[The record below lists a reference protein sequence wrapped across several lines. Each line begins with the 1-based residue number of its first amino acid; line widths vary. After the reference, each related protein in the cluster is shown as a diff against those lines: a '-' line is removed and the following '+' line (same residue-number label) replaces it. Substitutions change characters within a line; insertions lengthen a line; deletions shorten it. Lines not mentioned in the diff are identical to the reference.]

1 MTISGWVQ
9 IALFSVIVILITR
22 PLGGYMTRVFNGE
35 RTFLSPVLRP
45 VERAI
50 YWCCGVDEKEEQH
63 WLTYAIALL
72 FFSVAGFV
80 TLYALQRLQW
90 YLPFN
95 PQGQTGIEPS
105 SAFNTSVSFVT
116 NTNWQSYV
124 PETTM
129 SYLVQM
135 AGLTVHNFVS
145 AATGIAMALAL
156 IRGFVRRE
164 AKTIGNFWVDLT
176 RCTLYI
182 LIPLSVVGALVLV
195 WQGVPQNL
203 GAYVDATTLEGAKQT
218 IAQGPIAS
226 QEIIKELGTNGGGFF
241 NANSAHP
248 YENPNP
254 VTNLIELA
262 AIFSIGA
269 GLTNVLG
276 RMVKDERQGWAI
288 FAAMGLLFLAGV
300 ATAYWSES
308 HGNPAVATF
317 NVEAA
322 PGALQAGGNMEG
334 KEVRFGP
341 ALSAL
346 WATVTTDTSCG
357 AVNSMHD
364 SYLPIGGMVPL
375 INMQLGEV
383 IFGGVGSGLYGML
396 AFAIV
401 AMFVAGLMVGRT
413 PEYLG
418 KKLEAKEVKM
428 TILALLSL
436 PLSILGWTALA
447 TVVPAGLAGI
457 ANTGPHG
464 FSEILYAYTEGTG
477 NNGSAFAGLSANT
490 LFYNTTIGFAML
502 IGRFIMVIP
511 LLAVAGSLAQKKLL
525 APSAGTF
532 PTNRPLFVGLLVGVV
547 LIIGG
552 QTFFPAPALGPV
564 TEQVAMNQGKLFP
577 AP

>member
-1 MTISGWVQ
+1 
-9 IALFSVIVILITR
+9 
-22 PLGGYMTRVFNGE
+22 
-35 RTFLSPVLRP
+35 
-45 VERAI
+45 
-50 YWCCGVDEKEEQH
+50 
-63 WLTYAIALL
+63 
-72 FFSVAGFV
+72 
-80 TLYALQRLQW
+80 
-90 YLPFN
+90 
-95 PQGQTGIEPS
+95 
-105 SAFNTSVSFVT
+105 
-116 NTNWQSYV
+116 
-124 PETTM
+124 
-129 SYLVQM
+129 
-135 AGLTVHNFVS
+135 
-145 AATGIAMALAL
+145 
-156 IRGFVRRE
+156 
-164 AKTIGNFWVDLT
+164 
-176 RCTLYI
+176 
-182 LIPLSVVGALVLV
+182 
-195 WQGVPQNL
+195 
-203 GAYVDATTLEGAKQT
+203 
-218 IAQGPIAS
+218 
-226 QEIIKELGTNGGGFF
+226 
-241 NANSAHP
+241 
-248 YENPNP
+248 
-254 VTNLIELA
+254 
-262 AIFSIGA
+262 
-269 GLTNVLG
+269 
-276 RMVKDERQGWAI
+276 MVKDQRQGWAL

-308 HGNPAVATF
+308 HGNPAVAAF
-317 NVEAA
+317 NVDSTAS
-322 PGALQAGGNMEG
+322 ALQDGGNMEG

-341 ALSAL
+341 ALSTL

-428 TILALLSL
+428 TILALLCL

-447 TVVPAGLAGI
+447 TVVPAGLVGI

-490 LFYNTTIGFAML
+490 MFYNTTIGFAML

-511 LLAVAGSLAQKKLL
+511 LLAVAGSLAQKQLL

-552 QTFFPAPALGPV
+552 LTYFPAISLGPV
-564 TEQVAMNQGKLFP
+564 VEQVAMNQGKLFP
-577 AP
+577 GP